1 MSEMFNFILEY
12 HAERMF
18 SAEKKCDIQTLIL
31 YEDAYRD
38 PYSGGINQ

>member
-18 SAEKKCDIQTLIL
+18 PAEKEFDIQTLIL

-38 PYSGGINQ
+38 PYCGDINQ